1 MSITRKIVMTAAAL
15 TLGAGIGAASTLTA
29 NAATGDCGHG
39 CIDLYSLAFGTAAPI
54 PTYVIDLPSHP
65 FQTVPY
71 VTLARASGA
80 NQAEDFAVSEEG
92 TVHDF
97 VLAGIIASGM
107 DTKAYT
113 GLNVVQFEYAPKGAP
128 SGNCV
133 AVPAAP
139 GSGTALTLRPCGVD
153 ARTTWIIDP
162 QSPNQVLGGALISG
176 ATNRNFQ
183 HPYAMTVTV
192 PGLPL
197 VTEPLQLGAPA
208 RVLDHQLWNAYVGVL
223 PTPKPAA

>member
-15 TLGAGIGAASTLTA
+15 TLGTGIGAAGTLTA
-29 NAATGDCGHG
+29 NAATADCGRG
-39 CIDLYSLAFGTAAPI
+39 CVDLYSPAFGTAPP
-54 PTYVIDLPSHP
+54 PTYVLDLPSHP

-71 VTLARASGA
+71 LTLARGSGA
-80 NQAEDFAVSEEG
+80 NPAEDFALSDDG

-97 VLAGIIASGM
+97 VLAGLIAPGM
-107 DTKAYT
+107 DTKAFT
-113 GLNVVQFEYAPKGAP
+113 GLEVFEIQYGPKGTP

-133 AVPAAP
+133 GVAAAP
-139 GSGTALTLRPCGVD
+139 GAGTALTLRPCGVD
-153 ARTTWIIDP
+153 ARTTWIFDP
-162 QSPNQVLGGALISG
+162 QSASQGSAGALISG

-183 HPYAMTVTV
+183 HPYSMTVTL

-208 RVLDHQLWNAYVGVL
+208 RVLNHQLWNAYVGAL
-223 PTPKPAA
+223 PTPKRPA

>member
-15 TLGAGIGAASTLTA
+15 TLSAGIGAAGTLTA
-29 NAATGDCGHG
+29 NAATADCGRG
-39 CIDLYSLAFGTAAPI
+39 CVDLHSPAFGTASP
-54 PTYVIDLPSHP
+54 PTYVLDLPSHP
-65 FQTVPY
+65 FQTVSY
-71 VTLARASGA
+71 LTLARASGA
-80 NQAEDFAVSEEG
+80 SQGEDFALSNDG

-97 VLAGIIASGM
+97 VLAGIIAAGM
-107 DTKAYT
+107 DTKAFT
-113 GLNVVQFEYAPKGAP
+113 GLTVFEIEYGPKGAP

-139 GSGTALTLRPCGVD
+139 GAGTALTLRPCGVD
-153 ARTTWIIDP
+153 ARTTWIFDP
-162 QSPNQVLGGALISG
+162 QSAIQGSAGALISG

-183 HPYAMTVTV
+183 HPYSMTVSL

-208 RVLDHQLWNAYVGVL
+208 RVLNHQLWSAYVGVL
-223 PTPKPAA
+223 PTPKPSA